1 MKLSEKLLGK
11 NALKWQFSAG
21 RIWCDS
27 SLVVAVKARAI
38 ITFTSYW
45 PASAVM
51 GRARGEHHI
60 SWSIFKHVQTLYY
73 YILFSNIRIA
83 RRLVQSDI
91 HNQICNVLRWIQTTS
106 LHPEVIFF
114 GCQKSLIE
122 ATFGFMKKRGHFA
135 TRYWFPLQDV
145 GLKTQLNVME
155 GTHEEP
161 CHESWRSIWL
171 RTQLPLEP

>member
-27 SLVVAVKARAI
+27 SLGGGCESACDNYIHVLLACFSSDGTCEGR
-38 ITFTSYW
+38 TSHQL
-45 PASAVM
+45 
-51 GRARGEHHI
+51 EH
-60 SWSIFKHVQTLYY
+60 FKHVQTLYY

-122 ATFGFMKKRGHFA
+122 ATFGFMKKRGH
-135 TRYWFPLQDV
+135 LQRDIDFRCKMLV
-145 GLKTQLNVME
+145 WKLSWTSWKEPMRNHVMKVDE
-155 GTHEEP
+155 AFDSGHNY
-161 CHESWRSIWL
+161 R
-171 RTQLPLEP
+171 